1 MPKNSTYKDYY
12 ADIFLS
18 ARFAIF
24 QTNGEF
30 LTKFDQ
36 SVRYI
41 LSMYIGAIDL
51 FTKVFYTIYITQSF
65 RINNNIYW
73 NCSAYSFDLILD
85 LNWATLFEL
94 VTVILDDVI
103 SSFQIFGIQTYALCV
118 AILHWETG
126 IFKSKEL
133 CLVSILW
140 CSFSMNLWQQ
150 YF

>member
-1 MPKNSTYKDYY
+1 MKRFPTDFQHSKSWKFQFSISIIYLPKKSTYKYCY

-51 FTKVFYTIYITQSF
+51 FTKVFYTIYIAQSV
-65 RINNNIYW
+65 RN
-73 NCSAYSFDLILD
+73 
-85 LNWATLFEL
+85 
-94 VTVILDDVI
+94 
-103 SSFQIFGIQTYALCV
+103 
-118 AILHWETG
+118 
-126 IFKSKEL
+126 
-133 CLVSILW
+133 
-140 CSFSMNLWQQ
+140 
-150 YF
+150 